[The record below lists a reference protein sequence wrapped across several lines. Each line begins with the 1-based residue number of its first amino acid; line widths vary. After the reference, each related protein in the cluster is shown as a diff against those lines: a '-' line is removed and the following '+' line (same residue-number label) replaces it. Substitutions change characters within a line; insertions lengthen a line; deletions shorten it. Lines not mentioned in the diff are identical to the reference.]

1 MAKESSDQ
9 VASGSNAEVGVEPQN
24 VGWQF
29 NDSSDTSEL
38 FTAASACPVTW
49 TADEFKAHPKNS
61 QWFIRLAIF
70 TAALAGISFIISP
83 GDFVPPLVVII
94 VAFTFGV
101 LAVRKPRKLE
111 YAIDD
116 SGVHIGQK
124 LYPFSTFKSFS
135 IVQEDGMDVV
145 WLMPLKR
152 FMPILSLYFEEN
164 EGSKIVEALANTLPL
179 ENRQPDPVDRLM
191 HKIKF

>member
-1 MAKESSDQ
+1 MI
-9 VASGSNAEVGVEPQN
+9 
-24 VGWQF
+24 
-29 NDSSDTSEL
+29 NDSLPTNSVNPPADISPPSSEWQYNDVAEFSETTS
-38 FTAASACPVTW
+38 TSPVTW

-94 VAFTFGV
+94 VAITFGV
-101 LAVRKPRKLE
+101 MAVRKPRKLE

-124 LYPFSTFKSFS
+124 LYPFSNFKSFS

-164 EGSKIVEALANTLPL
+164 EGGQIVDALAITLPL
-179 ENRQPDPVDRLM
+179 ENRQPDAVDRLM